1 MRPKTIM
8 TSSKPDRPLI
18 TFALFAYNQEVYIRE
33 AVEGALSQTY
43 EPLQIIL
50 SDDCSKDQTYQIM
63 EEMVASYDGPHNV
76 RLNRSTKNNGI
87 ASHINDVA
95 KISDGEILVLA
106 AGDDISLPERVSLM
120 AKIFTSI
127 PNVFSVYSDYYT
139 IGETAQAGSSAQARQ
154 ESAFNIVFGGGG
166 IGKGA
171 TYAYRRECFFWPR
184 PIPETVLSEDKIL
197 PLRAAVL
204 GDVYHLEKQLVA
216 YRKTP
221 DSLGA
226 KLKQGRSVALRRP
239 EHVAALMHELRLAAQ
254 QGKIGIARSWFM
266 RCLLAYRRLT
276 IMEITVRPVFL
287 GKAVRVFQRF
297 GRSLMRR
304 LLRILTI
311 NRRTFHIE

>member
-1 MRPKTIM
+1 M
-8 TSSKPDRPLI
+8 
-18 TFALFAYNQEVYIRE
+18 TFALFAYNQEEYIRE
-33 AVEGALSQTY
+33 AVEGAFSQTY

-50 SDDCSKDQTYQIM
+50 SDDCSKDRTYQIM
-63 EEMVASYDGPHNV
+63 EEMVAGYDGPHNI
-76 RLNRSTKNNGI
+76 RLNRSDKNKGI

-106 AGDDISLPERVSLM
+106 AGDDISLPERVSLT
-120 AKIFTSI
+120 AKSFISI
-127 PNVFSVYSDYYT
+127 RNLFSVYSNFYV
-139 IGETAQAGSSAQARQ
+139 IGESAQADFHAQARR
-154 ESAFNIVFGGGG
+154 ENAFSIVFGGGG

-171 TYAYRRECFFWPR
+171 TYAYRRECFFWPQ

-197 PLRAAVL
+197 PLRAALL

-226 KLKQGRSVALRRP
+226 KLKKDRSVALRRP
-239 EHVAALMHELRLAAQ
+239 EHVSALAHELRLAAQ
-254 QGKIGIARSWFM
+254 QGKIGIARSWLM

-276 IMEITVRPVFL
+276 IMEIHIRPVFL
-287 GKAVRVFQRF
+287 GKAVRIFQRF

-304 LLRILTI
+304 FLGILTI
-311 NRRTFHIE
+311 NRKTFRLE